1 MKAAM
6 RYFSGTGNA
15 WKLAAAGAE
24 RLRKFG
30 YETDAAS
37 IQTGKPPDPD
47 SAVAAFCFPVHSLD
61 LPRNAVNYLDGLPA
75 CGRPIPAVLLVT
87 GSSPDNCGWS
97 LETGMRLLSK
107 RGYTVRI
114 AELVQMPTN
123 WTPFHSGSDAETAA
137 RMIAAGVQK
146 TRSLFDRFQSGEICH
161 KPVSLRVFGPVGSG
175 LMRTLYHG
183 RGAYNL
189 WRFFEVGDRCTGCG
203 LCARICPTGSIHMK
217 GKKPVW
223 KATCVQCMR
232 CFNYCP
238 NRAIRQLEFL
248 LHGSR
253 HRAYH
258 LPEFHPAADT

>member
-1 MKAAM
+1 MKAAV

-15 WKLAAAGAE
+15 WKLASVCAG
-24 RLRKFG
+24 RLRDFG
-30 YETDAAS
+30 YETETAS
-37 IQTGKPPDPD
+37 VQIGRPPDPE
-47 SAVAAFCFPVHSLD
+47 SAAAAFCFPVHSLD
-61 LPRNAVNYLDGLPA
+61 LPRNVVAYLERLPVR
-75 CGRPIPAVLLVT
+75 GQPVPAVFLVT

-97 LETGMRLLSK
+97 LETGIHLLAK
-107 RGYTVRI
+107 RGYSVRI

-123 WTPFHSGSDAETAA
+123 WIPFHSAPDGETAG

-146 TRSLFDRFQSGEICH
+146 TRTLVDRFHAGETFH
-161 KPVSLRVFGPVGSG
+161 KPISLRVFGPAGSV
-175 LMRTLYHG
+175 LMRTLYHR

-203 LCARICPTGSIHMK
+203 MCARICPTGSIQMK
-217 GKKPVW
+217 GRKPVW
-223 KATCVQCMR
+223 KGTCVQCMR

-238 NRAIRQLEFL
+238 NRAIRQLDFL

-258 LPEFHPAADT
+258 LPEFHPTAET